1 MNSGFIIL
9 GLNPFFRKLVTDMAR
24 WSINDSAKIYN
35 LNNWGADFFSIN
47 KKGNI
52 CAHPSPNSKYS
63 IELRS
68 LVDDL
73 IKRKIKP
80 PILLRFMN
88 ILEGRISS
96 INRVFKNAIQENNY
110 PAKYQ
115 TFYPIK
121 VNQQRQVVEAITSFG
136 KKYGI
141 GLEIGSKPELV
152 AAISLSTGNSLPIIC
167 NGYKDNEFIETV
179 LYATRIGYDITI
191 IVEKLFELE
200 KVIELSQQTGITP
213 KLGIR
218 VKLSSKG
225 TGKWA
230 TSGGE
235 DAKFGLR
242 ISEIITAIDMLKEN
256 GLIDTIKLLH
266 FHIGSQITKIDKF
279 KNALIEGTRIYVE
292 MKKMGVNLEY
302 LDIGGGLGVDYDGS
316 KSSYFSSVNY
326 SVEEYANDV
335 IYQIKNICDAAN
347 VACPNIISES
357 GRAIVAHYSVLIA
370 NILNTN
376 SQDRMPDF
384 EPLLLQPEKL
394 SPTVIKLVDI
404 YKSIDRY
411 SLREDYHDTIQLI
424 QEAVSL
430 FNLGYLNL
438 NDRAVAEW
446 LCAKIMRKINSIVER
461 IKPIP
466 EELQNFQ
473 IILRQT
479 YFANFS
485 IFQSVPDSWAI
496 DQLFPI
502 VPLQRLDEKPD
513 VIASI
518 ADITCDSDGEIT
530 SFVGENGR
538 AKFLPLHK
546 IQNNENY
553 FIGFFMIGAY
563 QEILG
568 DMHNLFGDTNAV
580 HITFNKKTNYKI
592 DAVINGDAVWESLKY
607 VQYNGNEI
615 LQQVRDNLEKGVA
628 LRKISIEESSHFM
641 ELLDKTLQSYTYLG
655 E

>member
-1 MNSGFIIL
+1 ME
-9 GLNPFFRKLVTDMAR
+9 R

-35 LNNWGADFFSIN
+35 LNNWGADLFSIN
-47 KKGNI
+47 KKGNV
-52 CAHPSPNSKYS
+52 CVHPSSNSKHS
-63 IELRS
+63 IDLRA

-80 PILLRFMN
+80 PILLRFMDV
-88 ILEGRISS
+88 LQGRIAS

-121 VNQQRQVVEAITSFG
+121 VNQQRQVVEAIANFG
-136 KKYGI
+136 KRYNI
-141 GLEIGSKPELV
+141 GLEVGSKPELV
-152 AAISLSTGNSLPIIC
+152 AGISFSTGNNLPIIC
-167 NGYKDNEFIETV
+167 NGYKDTEYIEMV
-179 LYATRIGYDITI
+179 LSATKIGYDITLV
-191 IVEKLFELE
+191 VEKLFELE
-200 KVIELSQQTGITP
+200 KIIELAKKTGVQP

-242 ISEIITAIDMLKEN
+242 MSEIIAAIEMLEKHD
-256 GLIDTIKLLH
+256 LIKSVKLLH
-266 FHIGSQITKIDKF
+266 FHIGSQITKIDKI
-279 KNALIEGTRIYVE
+279 KTALIEGARIYAE
-292 MKKMGVNLEY
+292 MRKLGVGIEY

-326 SVEEYANDV
+326 SIDEYANDV
-335 IYQIKNICDAAN
+335 IYQIKNICEDAG
-347 VACPNIISES
+347 VECPNIISES
-357 GRAIVAHYSVLIA
+357 GRATVAHYSVLVT
-370 NILNTN
+370 NVLNTN
-376 SQDRMPDF
+376 TQNIMPDF
-384 EPLLLQPEKL
+384 EATLNEADKL
-394 SPTVIKLVDI
+394 APTVKKLVDI

-411 SLREDYHDTIQLI
+411 SLREDYHDTLQLI

-430 FNLGYLNL
+430 FNLGYLTL
-438 NDRAVAEW
+438 NDRAMAEW
-446 LCAKIMRKINSIVER
+446 LYGKIIRKINSIVEK

-473 IILRQT
+473 LSLRQT

-485 IFQSVPDSWAI
+485 LFQSVPDSWAI

-502 VPLQRLDEKPD
+502 VPIQRLNQKPD

-538 AKFLPLHK
+538 TKFLPLHK
-546 IQNNENY
+546 IRKDEAY
-553 FIGFFMIGAY
+553 YIGFFLIGAY

-580 HITFNKKTNYKI
+580 HITFNKKTGYII
-592 DAVINGDAVWESLKY
+592 DTVINGDATWESLKY
-607 VQYNGNEI
+607 VQYKGPEI
-615 LQQVRDNLEKGVA
+615 LKRVRDNLEKDVA
-628 LRKISIEESSHFM
+628 LRKISIEESSHFL
-641 ELLDKTLQSYTYLG
+641 ELLDRTLLGYTYLG

>member
-1 MNSGFIIL
+1 MKGVM
-9 GLNPFFRKLVTDMAR
+9 PMDR

-35 LNNWGADFFSIN
+35 LDNWGADLFSIN

-52 CAHPSPNSKYS
+52 CVHPSSSSNAS
-63 IELRS
+63 IDLRA

-80 PILLRFMN
+80 PILLRFMDV
-88 ILEGRISS
+88 LQGRIAS
-96 INRVFKNAIQENNY
+96 INRVFKNAIAENEY
-110 PAKYQ
+110 PARYQ

-121 VNQQRQVVEAITSFG
+121 VNQQRQVVEAIAHYG
-136 KKYGI
+136 KRYNI
-141 GLEIGSKPELV
+141 GLEVGSKPELV
-152 AAISLSTGNSLPIIC
+152 AGIAISSGNNLPIIC
-167 NGYKDNEFIETV
+167 NGYKDTEYIETV
-179 LYATRIGYDITI
+179 LYATKIGYDITLVI
-191 IVEKLFELE
+191 EKLFELE
-200 KVIELSQQTGITP
+200 KVIELVKKTGIQP

-242 ISEIITAIDMLKEN
+242 MSEIIAGIDLLEEN
-256 GLIDTIKLLH
+256 GLLDGVKLIH
-266 FHIGSQITKIDKF
+266 FHIGSQITKIDKI
-279 KNALIEGTRIYVE
+279 KTALIEGARVYAE
-292 MKKMGVNLEY
+292 LRKMGVGIEY
-302 LDIGGGLGVDYDGS
+302 VDIGGGLGVDYDGS

-326 SVEEYANDV
+326 SIEEYANDV
-335 IYQIKNICDAAN
+335 IYQIKNICDDAG

-357 GRAIVAHYSVLIA
+357 GRATVAHYSVLVT
-370 NILNTN
+370 NVLNTN
-376 SQDRMPDF
+376 TSRLTPDF
-384 EPLLLQPEKL
+384 EEEIAAAEKL
-394 SPTVIKLVDI
+394 APTVRKLVDI
-404 YKSIDRY
+404 HKSIDRF
-411 SLREDYHDTIQLI
+411 SLREDYHDTQQLI

-430 FNLGYLNL
+430 FNLGYLTL
-438 NDRAVAEW
+438 QERAMAEW
-446 LCAKIMRKINSIVER
+446 LYGKIIRKINSIVEK

-473 IILRQT
+473 LSLRQT

-485 IFQSVPDSWAI
+485 LFQSIPDSWAI

-502 VPLQRLDEKPD
+502 VPLQRLNQKPD

-546 IQNNENY
+546 IRKDDEY
-553 FIGFFMIGAY
+553 YIGFFLIGAY

-568 DMHNLFGDTNAV
+568 DLHNLFGDTNAV
-580 HITFNKKTNYKI
+580 HITFNKKTGYMI
-592 DAVINGDAVWESLKY
+592 DTVINGDVCWESLKY
-607 VQYNGNEI
+607 VQYKGPEI
-615 LQQVRDNLEKGVA
+615 LKRVREHLEKGVA
-628 LRKISIEESSHFM
+628 QKKVSIEESSHFI
-641 ELLDKTLQSYTYLG
+641 ELLDRTLLGYTYLG